1 MQSLAIYEIHEAAV
15 SFALLFDNEIHKKSV
30 LAFYLREYRKRRKAR
45 RKQSVE
51 PLALLSSR

>member
-1 MQSLAIYEIHEAAV
+1 MQSLAIFEIHEAAV

-51 PLALLSSR
+51 PPGTAV